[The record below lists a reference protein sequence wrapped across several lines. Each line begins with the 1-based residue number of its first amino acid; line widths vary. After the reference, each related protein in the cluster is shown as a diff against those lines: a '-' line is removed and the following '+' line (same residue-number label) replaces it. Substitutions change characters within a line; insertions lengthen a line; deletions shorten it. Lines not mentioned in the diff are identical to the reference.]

1 MERKRRSVREKTNK
15 VGHKARWEF
24 AKRED
29 HLCRYQCMCGVQD
42 PPSKPSHNLLPF
54 PALHVN

>member
-1 MERKRRSVREKTNK
+1 VREKTNK